1 MDRILIVSPDNHRLA
16 DFAAVLAS
24 SGFEVAWE
32 GSGEKALERAKQIRP
47 MLVIL
52 DEHLEDMT
60 AWEAIQRLLA
70 IDATI
75 NTGVV
80 SKLDPEKFHA
90 RSEGLGVMACIPF
103 CPTKLSATEVI
114 EALKRISRLN
124 LPDSV
129 RP

>member
-1 MDRILIVSPDNHRLA
+1 MDRIVIVSSDNDRLA
-16 DFAAVLAS
+16 DFAAVLSS

-32 GSGEKALERAKQIRP
+32 QSAEKALQQVEQIRP
-47 MLVIL
+47 LLVIL

-60 AWEAIQRLLA
+60 AWQAIRRLLA

-75 NTGVV
+75 QTGVV

-103 CPTKLSATEVI
+103 HPTKLSAIEVI
-114 EALKRISRLN
+114 QTLNRLSRLN
-124 LPDSV
+124 PSTAL
-129 RP
+129 R